1 MSPKVTQIM
10 KNLSNYAAIDAELA
24 GRVARFSQ
32 IVRHDREM
40 YSNIPCLCNSDAEN
54 IKGICNICRYPLRLE
69 AFIAELGIFSSELA
83 FKTLSFMPDVGAQSS
98 LTNDSDS
105 QHAQNGTV
113 PASGRNRGNLEWR
126 NSRR

>member
-83 FKTLSFMPDVGAQSS
+83 FKTLSFMPDVVTQNSQSD
-98 LTNDSDS
+98 DSDGILTQTS
-105 QHAQNGTV
+105 NT
-113 PASGRNRGNLEWR
+113 PASGGNRGNLAWR